1 MCHGGYA
8 GMWSVARK
16 SHLYQDLNVSALL
29 WVKIG
34 ARHLLAL
41 EDCERRAIIKI
52 ATTLLAQLVAGL
64 AAPFRGFAD

>member
-16 SHLYQDLNVSALL
+16 SHLYGDLSVSALL
-29 WVKIG
+29 WAKMRV
-34 ARHLLAL
+34 RHLLTL

-52 ATTLLAQLVAGL
+52 ATTLLAQLVAGF